1 VQIFFILILK
11 VKICRKTGR
20 KMSRKPANFSFKGL
34 KPIDL
39 NMQGLICNKKKQRVI
54 CNKKKI
60 QELKQKK
67 YEFTETKIIF
77 KPC

>member
-39 NMQGLICNKKKQRVI
+39 NMQGLICNKKNTGI
-54 CNKKKI
+54 NTKKH
-60 QELKQKK
+60 ELTWMKMMIKSK
-67 YEFTETKIIF
+67 FFRGKR
-77 KPC
+77 K